1 MQKPCYRSHVGMYF
15 QLHDLELFG
24 FQLLGADGRAVA
36 IVDFRNGNVERAL
49 LVPSL
54 LDRKRGLLRLAQWY
68 LARSRRAA

>member
-1 MQKPCYRSHVGMYF
+1 MAKPRYASHVGLYF

-49 LVPSL
+49 VIPSL
-54 LDRKRGLLRLAQWY
+54 LDRKRGLLRLAQWH
-68 LARSRRAA
+68 LAKSRRAA